1 MSQDFGEN
9 TYTKNSRHKV
19 KKTFYVQHIIMHT
32 FNKNLNYY
40 FEYLSPHEQF
50 KEINEMIAYFT
61 KNAHCYHNTK
71 NTLSKIVSLKDIK
84 KDILS
89 RIHTQM

>member
-9 TYTKNSRHKV
+9 TYSENSRHKI
-19 KKTFYVQHIIMHT
+19 KKKFYVQHIIKHT

-40 FEYLSPHEQF
+40 FEYLSPHEQL
-50 KEINEMIAYFT
+50 KELNEMVAYFS
-61 KNAHCYHNTK
+61 KKARCYHNTK
-71 NTLSKIVSLKDIK
+71 NTLSKIVSLKDMK

-89 RIHTQM
+89 RMHAQM